1 MKIKSAGAFSTLA
14 FLLSSSCG
22 LISTKASAQFL
33 LNLSPGVASVVQGG
47 SQNFTAQLTMG
58 VSAPETYNLVSVAW
72 TVTGLDA
79 ANLSVDDAAFFGFLP
94 YTLAPGESYSEFI
107 TLNVSSLATPG
118 L

>member
-1 MKIKSAGAFSTLA
+1 MSRSFLAFSRANGCNSQSPESDHVILKESHSMKIKSAGAFSTLA

-58 VSAPETYNLVSVAW
+58 VSAPETYNLVSVA
-72 TVTGLDA
+72 
-79 ANLSVDDAAFFGFLP
+79 
-94 YTLAPGESYSEFI
+94 
-107 TLNVSSLATPG
+107 
-118 L
+118 